1 MRLIIILILT
11 IISCS
16 KRYTGSEDTV
26 KSGQLKI
33 STETFGGKA
42 SVELRGEWEFYWSR
56 FYSSNDFKSANP
68 PEPDTFIRIPGP
80 WSGMILH
87 GKKLPKEGFATLRLK
102 VKKDSTLNTPLAFK
116 INRWSN
122 AFKLFIND
130 QLITSVGKISKI
142 KEQEKYDSRPHIASF
157 VAPGDSFDLIIQ
169 ISNFT
174 GKRSACTYPMSLGFE
189 HQLQNQRM
197 TSIAGY
203 YVTFGAIFFIGLCL
217 ILAFLTIKPT
227 YKALLYLG
235 LACIT
240 ISMRSL
246 FMGESIVNDLFPN
259 LPVALKFKIEL
270 SLLYSFVIFVN
281 MYGRVLFPDDL
292 KLWFIRIIW
301 ISHTVLILIVLL
313 FNYDIALGATQIP
326 HHIVTAFS
334 GSYVLVVLCRALEI
348 QKRIATIFMI
358 SLFVFFLAAINDILV
373 FHHIYGSTYILH
385 FGFLVFIIIQTFL
398 VTYLYSRSHSRI
410 SVLKRNLALTNKE
423 LSLLKAENQ
432 TVSEDSVEKFCEFH
446 KISSREKEVLQQI
459 LSGNSNN
466 KIAENLFISFHTVR
480 RHLYNIY
487 KKSGISERNEFLSA
501 IKNFSSEDDSSA
513 KLLEKTEDQTSL

>member
-16 KRYTGSEDTV
+16 NRYTGLEDTV
-26 KSGQLKI
+26 KKGRLKI
-33 STETFGGKA
+33 SSETFGDRA
-42 SVELRGEWEFYWSR
+42 SVELRGEWEFYWSH

-68 PEPDTFIRIPGP
+68 PEPDTFIRIPGL
-80 WSGMILH
+80 WSGMVLH
-87 GKKLPKEGFATLRLK
+87 GKKLPREGFATLRLK
-102 VKKDSTLNTPLAFK
+102 VHKDSTLNSPLAFK

-130 QLITSVGKISKI
+130 ELITSVGKIGKI
-142 KEQEKYDSRPHIASF
+142 KSLEKYDSRPHIASF
-157 VAPGDSFDLIIQ
+157 TAPGDSFDLIIQ

-174 GKRSACTYPMSLGFE
+174 GKRSACTYPMSLGYE

-197 TSIAGY
+197 QSIAGY

-235 LACIT
+235 LSCAA
-240 ISMRSL
+240 ISIRSL
-246 FMGESIVNDLFPN
+246 FMGESIVNDLFPG

-281 MYGRVLFPDDL
+281 MYGRMLFPDDL
-292 KLWFIRIIW
+292 KVWFIRIIW

-313 FNYDIALGATQIP
+313 FNYDTALGVTQIP
-326 HHIVTAFS
+326 HHILTAFS
-334 GSYVLVVLCRALEI
+334 GSYVLIVLCRALEI

-358 SLFVFFLAAINDILV
+358 SLFVFFLTAINDMLV
-373 FHHIYGSTYILH
+373 FHHICGSTYLLH
-385 FGFLVFIIIQTFL
+385 FGFLVFIIIQTFF

-410 SVLKRNLALTNKE
+410 SVLKRNLAMTKKE

-432 TVSEDSVEKFCEFH
+432 AVSEDCLVKFCEFH
-446 KISSREKEVLQQI
+446 KISSREKEVIQQM
-459 LSGNSNN
+459 LLGSSNN
-466 KIAENLFISFHTVR
+466 EIAEKLFISFHTVR

-487 KKSGISERNEFLSA
+487 KKTGISERNEFLSV
-501 IKNFSSEDDSSA
+501 IKKFPSEDDSSA
-513 KLLEKTEDQTSL
+513 NISEKSEEQISR